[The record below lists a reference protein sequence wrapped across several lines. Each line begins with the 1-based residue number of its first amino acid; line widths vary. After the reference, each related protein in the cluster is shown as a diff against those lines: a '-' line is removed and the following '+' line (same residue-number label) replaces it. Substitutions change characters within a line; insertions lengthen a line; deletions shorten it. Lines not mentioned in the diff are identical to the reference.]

1 MIYGNTKGIK
11 RVILEELERLEG
23 DYDRTLL
30 IDRDVLSFVC
40 NLTEKLNREI
50 SVFISRGGR
59 ILAIG
64 IGDSTTVPLANVS
77 KKRGDKRLN
86 GVRVVHTHPNGV
98 SRLSSVDISALKANR
113 FDCLCAVGVVNGEP
127 SGLESAYLS
136 SDGVKRVYYS
146 GGDFDDDKL
155 LAQIYESENE
165 SKLSGGF
172 STEKGRALLVH
183 TSSDPDIDDS
193 LDELASLA
201 KTLGLKPVERLV
213 QKRDRPD
220 TQYYVGSGKVEEIA
234 LICQVNEIDTVICD
248 HGLTGVQFKNL
259 SDALGLVIL
268 DRSTLIL
275 EIFSKNATTN
285 EGKLQVQLARLCYE
299 LPMLIGSNSGMSRQ
313 RGGLFAMG
321 GSGETKLETDR
332 REIRRRIS
340 ELREKLKTVENTR
353 DSRRRTRMLNGVKN
367 VVIVGYTNAGKS
379 TLMNY
384 ITKAGVLEENKLFAT
399 LDSVSR
405 SVWDNGCQYL
415 LTDTVGFIKRLPHEF
430 IDAFKSTLDEA
441 RYADLLLI
449 VVDVNS
455 PKLVDEYDVVR
466 KVLCEIGAESIPSI
480 VVYNKCD
487 LKSPEGIYLP
497 KVVDSVNI
505 SARSGEGV
513 TALKEKIKEILFKQ
527 DV

>member
-30 IDRDVLSFVC
+30 IDREVLSYIC
-40 NLTEKLNREI
+40 QLTEKLNREI

-86 GVRVVHTHPNGV
+86 GVRVIHTHPNGV
-98 SRLSSVDISALKANR
+98 SHLSNVDISALKANR
-113 FDCLCAVGVVNGEP
+113 FDCMCAVGVKNGEP
-127 SGLESAYLS
+127 CGLESAYLS
-136 SDGVKRVYYS
+136 ANGVKKLYYS
-146 GGDFDDDKL
+146 GDFDDDAL
-155 LAQIYESENE
+155 LAQINESENE
-165 SKLSGGF
+165 SKLAGGF

-183 TSSDPDIDDS
+183 ASSDSDIDDS

-213 QKRDRPD
+213 QKRDKPD
-220 TQYYVGSGKVEEIA
+220 TQFYVGSGKVEEIA
-234 LICQVNEIDTVICD
+234 LICQVNQIDTVICD
-248 HGLTGVQFKNL
+248 HGLSGVQFKNL

-340 ELREKLKTVENTR
+340 DLREKLKTVENTR

-466 KVLCEIGAESIPSI
+466 RVLKEIGADSIPSI

-487 LKSPEGIYLP
+487 LKKPDGLYLP
-497 KVVDSVNI
+497 QVINSVNI
-505 SARSGEGV
+505 SARNGEGV
-513 TALKEKIKEILFKQ
+513 GELKEKIKELLFKEEG
-527 DV
+527 